1 MMRHPA
7 SRASPLRVRHAVVP
21 VPGSGGCLARV
32 YRRRQVRP
40 GQLVM
45 ETFTCMV
52 LKKMVST
59 CVPLKSLFAFVC
71 HRPKLFY
78 PLHHSVPTPST
89 TPLSHLTCRPDHL
102 LSPKCPC
109 FSTWTCRT
117 RHRRAQCHD
126 RIGRPLTAAP
136 APRTPP
142 ILSHP
147 RSSVIFSHP
156 VSPILSLLFPRDCQT
171 FTPCLSLL
179 AGRWREQGQA
189 RRTAWRP
196 VGVRRMVRTQGQA
209 GPSCGAEPSGLLAA
223 VRGQNCLHRR
233 GGTRRRARRRAHGW
247 PRHKTG
253 PVAEGIAADCLHR
266 RRGA

>member
-1 MMRHPA
+1 MMRPPA
-7 SRASPLRVRHAVVP
+7 SRARPLRVRRAAVP

-32 YRRRQVRP
+32 CRRRQVRP

-45 ETFTCMV
+45 ETFNCMV

-71 HRPKLFY
+71 HRPKLFC

-117 RHRRAQCHD
+117 RHRLARCHD

-136 APRTPP
+136 ASRTPP

-147 RSSVIFSHP
+147 RSSIIFSHP
-156 VSPILSLLFPRDCQT
+156 LSPLSYLCFSLETVRLLPHASPFLQGTGGSEAKLGARRGGR
-171 FTPCLSLL
+171 L
-179 AGRWREQGQA
+179 ACGAWCGHRARSVLPAVQRQAASRLQCGGRIASTVAEGHDGGHTGGRTAGPGTRPGRWR
-189 RRTAWRP
+189 
-196 VGVRRMVRTQGQA
+196 
-209 GPSCGAEPSGLLAA
+209 
-223 VRGQNCLHRR
+223 
-233 GGTRRRARRRAHGW
+233 RA
-247 PRHKTG
+247 
-253 PVAEGIAADCLHR
+253 
-266 RRGA
+266 